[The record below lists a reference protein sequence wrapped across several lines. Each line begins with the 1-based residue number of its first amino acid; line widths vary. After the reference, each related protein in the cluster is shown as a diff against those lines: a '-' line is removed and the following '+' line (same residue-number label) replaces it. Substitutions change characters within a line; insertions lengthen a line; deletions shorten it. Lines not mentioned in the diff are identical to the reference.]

1 MLKISKLTIT
11 SIFSGYPDLVKT
23 KCPEAKRAATLI
35 KERMQSTEGILADKV
50 VPEYMAKPNKSCAIA
65 KTATKSFIG

>member
-23 KCPEAKRAATLI
+23 KCPEAKRVATLI
-35 KERMQSTEGILADKV
+35 KERMQSTEGIFADKV
-50 VPEYMAKPNKSCAIA
+50 VPEYMVKTNKSCAIV
-65 KTATKSFIG
+65 KTAIKSFIG